1 MLRKTV
7 RRCGML
13 ALVLAL
19 AFAGAAPV
27 AADEIGGS
35 RIGIWSSVWGWLADL
50 VGFAAP
56 QEDDGGNTGGLR
68 GIWEQEG
75 PGFDPNGDPT
85 TNEPG
90 DEGPGFDPNG
100 DPI

>member
-19 AFAGAAPV
+19 ALAGAAPV

-35 RIGIWSSVWGWLADL
+35 RIGIWSSVWDWLSDMF
-50 VGFAAP
+50 GFSAP
-56 QEDDGGNTGGLR
+56 QEDTAGNTGGLR

-75 PGFDPNGDPT
+75 AGFDPNGNPLPT
-85 TNEPG
+85 
-90 DEGPGFDPNG
+90 EGPGFDPNG
-100 DPI
+100 DPD